1 MDTKIEDLLSQIQKL
16 ESELEEALSQRT
28 DQFMASLEPFT
39 EDFLKQQNELKIG
52 LWKYIRAANP
62 LSIITAPIIYS
73 LIIPFLLLD
82 LFVTVYQ
89 KICFPIFGITRIQR
103 SQYFIF
109 DRRNLNYL
117 NAIEK
122 FNCTYCSYAN
132 GLVSYVREVASLTE
146 AYWCPIKHAT
156 HLRKA
161 HARYQYFAD
170 YGDVEAYRKA
180 TDRKDT

>member
-16 ESELEEALSQRT
+16 ESELEEALSQRA
-28 DQFMASLEPFT
+28 DQFIASLEPFT
-39 EDFLKQQNELKIG
+39 EDFLKQQAELKIG

-89 KICFPIFGITRIQR
+89 KICFPIYGIKRIQR

-122 FNCTYCSYAN
+122 LNCTYCSYAN
-132 GLVSYVREVASLTE
+132 GLVAYVREVASLTE
-146 AYWCPIKHAT
+146 DYWCPIKHAT

-161 HARYQYFAD
+161 HARYQNFAD